1 MKKFIS
7 LFLSAMIL
15 SVTALTAFAGT
26 DELTV
31 MPISAESPVLT
42 VNVNDEDIEAKTYV
56 SNDGIS
62 MIPLRAVCEKLGF
75 TVTWEGETNRI
86 ILEKMP
92 LYITMYTTED
102 GYTFSKTA
110 PMKLGTPPVVVEGT
124 TYVPFNF
131 ITEILN
137 GYYVIDGER
146 ILIFFGEGAKP
157 YICSGTVTEIIKK
170 ENGEVSQLVLNDNE
184 LILNVGESVEVSL
197 SNGKKISLSDI
208 EVGANVT
215 AISKGMMTMSLPP
228 QTPVYSI
235 IVETYDAVTD

>member
-7 LFLSAMIL
+7 LFLSAIIL

-26 DELTV
+26 GDAEIAL
-31 MPISAESPVLT
+31 ISAKSPVLT
-42 VNVNDEDIEAKTYV
+42 VNVNGEDIEAKTYV

-75 TVTWEGETNRI
+75 TVTWESDSNRI
-86 ILEKMP
+86 ILEKTP
-92 LYITMYTTED
+92 LYITMYTSED
-102 GYTFSKTA
+102 GYTFAKTA
-110 PMKLGTPPVVVEGT
+110 PMKLGTPPVLIEGT

-146 ILIFFGEGAKP
+146 ILIFFGEDAEP
-157 YICSGTVTEIIKK
+157 YICSGTVTEIIKD

-184 LILNVGESVEVSL
+184 LILNVGETDVSL
-197 SNGKKISLSDI
+197 SNGKEISLSEI

-215 AISKGMMTMSLPP
+215 AISKGIMTMSIPP
-228 QTPVYSI
+228 QTPVYSV
-235 IVETYDAVTD
+235 IVKTYDAIND